1 LETKSIGRLLSLLEL
16 GGQTALVR
24 VYPLVEPSS
33 TELFSGGSGLPQG
46 GVSSPSPEASW
57 HADLYI
63 QAGQLQYCAILGAAG
78 ERRSVGQQA
87 LNYLAQMGGLAYE
100 LLPLPAT
107 AALPPPREAAA
118 PFSPQ
123 SPGFVTPSGPP
134 EKSFDAQQGEMA
146 WFPGNP
152 HSPASV
158 WRPVRTRWGDVVAYS
173 NAQRL
178 TRDQRRILALINGQR
193 SVDELSRLLGC
204 PFEALSEALALF
216 REQNLIS

>member
-1 LETKSIGRLLSLLEL
+1 METKSIGRLLSLLEL
-16 GGQTALVR
+16 GGQSALVR

-33 TELFSGGSGLPQG
+33 AESFSGGSGLPQG

-63 QAGQLQYCAILGAAG
+63 QVGQLQYCAILGASG
-78 ERRSVGQQA
+78 ERRAVGQQA
-87 LNYLAQMGGLAYE
+87 LNYLAQMGRLSYE
-100 LLPLPAT
+100 LLPLPA
-107 AALPPPREAAA
+107 APALPPPREPAA
-118 PFSPQ
+118 PFSPR
-123 SPGFVTPSGPP
+123 PTGFLGPAVP
-134 EKSFDAQQGEMA
+134 LEKSTATQQGEMT
-146 WFPGNP
+146 WFPGRP
-152 HSPASV
+152 RPPAAS
-158 WRPVRTRWGDVVAYS
+158 WRPARTQWGDMVAHS

-204 PFEALSEALALF
+204 SFEALSESLALF

>member
-1 LETKSIGRLLSLLEL
+1 METKSIGRLLSLLEL

-33 TELFSGGSGLPQG
+33 TESFSGGAGLSQG
-46 GVSSPSPEASW
+46 RVSSPSPEAPW

-78 ERRSVGQQA
+78 ERRAVGQQA
-87 LNYLAQMGGLAYE
+87 LNYLAQMGRLSYE
-100 LLPLPAT
+100 LLPLPT
-107 AALPPPREAAA
+107 APALPPPRESAA
-118 PFSPQ
+118 PFSPR
-123 SPGFVTPSGPP
+123 PTGTLGPFVPP
-134 EKSFDAQQGEMA
+134 EKSIAAQQGEMP
-146 WFPGNP
+146 WFPGYSRP
-152 HSPASV
+152 PAAP
-158 WRPVRTRWGDVVAYS
+158 WRPARTQWGDVVAHN

-204 PFEALSEALALF
+204 SLEALSETLALF

>member
-16 GGQTALVR
+16 GGQSTLVR

-33 TELFSGGSGLPQG
+33 TEAFSGGSGLLQG
-46 GVSSPSPEASW
+46 SVSSPSPEAPW

-78 ERRSVGQQA
+78 ERRVVGQQA
-87 LNYLAQMGGLAYE
+87 LNYLAQMGRLSYE
-100 LLPLPAT
+100 LLPLPMT
-107 AALPPPREAAA
+107 STLPPPREASA

-123 SPGFVTPSGPP
+123 SPGFVAPSGPP

-146 WFPGNP
+146 WSPGNLHP
-152 HSPASV
+152 PAAS
-158 WRPVRTRWGDVVAYS
+158 WRPVRTRWGDVVAQN

-193 SVDELSRLLGC
+193 SVDELSRLLGSSL
-204 PFEALSEALALF
+204 EALSESLALF